1 MHSIVI
7 DNQVKFVRGRFAY
20 GLKPSKNSFSMLRIR
35 LNFIKQSRVN
45 GLRMNMSAA
54 NGLVKELAQAVTDGD
69 IDKSKELTTR
79 MVSDGVS
86 PTTILN
92 EGLTKGLMVVG
103 ERFGNGDAFLT
114 DLMLSAEAMKT
125 GLQVVEPELK
135 KSHVEREYVGTVVIG
150 TVEGDI
156 HDIGKT
162 IVATMFEV
170 SGFKVFDLG
179 VDVKS
184 DAFVQKTGESKA
196 NILGLSALLSTT
208 MGKQQETIKV
218 LESKGIR
225 RDVKVM
231 VGGAPVTPEWAKQI
245 GADDT
250 APDAML
256 AVNKA
261 KNLIRAS

>member
-1 MHSIVI
+1 
-7 DNQVKFVRGRFAY
+7 
-20 GLKPSKNSFSMLRIR
+20 
-35 LNFIKQSRVN
+35 
-45 GLRMNMSAA
+45 MSAT
-54 NGLVKELAQAVTDGD
+54 NEMVKQLAQAVIEGD
-69 IDKSKELTTR
+69 IDKSKELTTT
-79 MVSDGVS
+79 MVTNGVS
-86 PTTILN
+86 PTAILN

-125 GLQVVEPELK
+125 GLQVVEPELR

-170 SGFKVFDLG
+170 SGFRVVDLG
-179 VDVKS
+179 CDVKS
-184 DAFVQKTGESKA
+184 QVFLEKIGETKA

-208 MGKQQETIKV
+208 MGKQQETIKS
-218 LESKGIR
+218 LEAKGVR
-225 RDVKVM
+225 STVKVM

-256 AVNKA
+256 AVTKA
-261 KNLIRAS
+261 KHLIHAS

>member
-1 MHSIVI
+1 
-7 DNQVKFVRGRFAY
+7 
-20 GLKPSKNSFSMLRIR
+20 
-35 LNFIKQSRVN
+35 
-45 GLRMNMSAA
+45 MSVT
-54 NGLVKELAQAVTDGD
+54 NENVKELTQAVVDGD
-69 IDKSKELTTR
+69 IDKSKELTTA
-79 MVSDGVS
+79 MISSGVP

-114 DLMLSAEAMKT
+114 DLMLSAEAMKN
-125 GLQVVEPELK
+125 GLQVLEPELK
-135 KSHVEREYVGTVVIG
+135 KSHVEREYVGTLVIG

-170 SGFKVFDLG
+170 NGFKVFDLG

-184 DAFVQKTGESKA
+184 QTFLEKIGESKA
-196 NILGLSALLSTT
+196 QIVGLSALLSTT
-208 MGKQQETIKV
+208 MGKQQETIKA
-218 LESKGIR
+218 LETKGVRSSI
-225 RDVKVM
+225 KVM
-231 VGGAPVTPEWAKQI
+231 VGGAPVTPEWAKEI

-256 AVNKA
+256 AVKKA
-261 KNLIRAS
+261 KNLIHAS

>member
-1 MHSIVI
+1 
-7 DNQVKFVRGRFAY
+7 
-20 GLKPSKNSFSMLRIR
+20 
-35 LNFIKQSRVN
+35 
-45 GLRMNMSAA
+45 MSAT
-54 NGLVKELAQAVTDGD
+54 NEMVKQLAQAVIDGD
-69 IDKSKELTTR
+69 IDKSKELATT
-79 MVSDGVS
+79 MVSNGIS
-86 PTTILN
+86 PTAILN

-125 GLQVVEPELK
+125 GLQVVEPELR
-135 KSHVEREYVGTVVIG
+135 KSHVERAYVGTLVIG

-162 IVATMFEV
+162 IFATMFEV
-170 SGFKVFDLG
+170 SGFKVIDLG
-179 VDVKS
+179 CDVKS
-184 DAFVQKTGESKA
+184 QVFLEKIGESKA

-208 MGKQQETIKV
+208 MGKQQDTIKS
-218 LESKGIR
+218 LEAKGVR
-225 RDVKVM
+225 ASVKVM

-256 AVNKA
+256 AVTKA
-261 KNLIRAS
+261 KSLIHAS

>member
-1 MHSIVI
+1 
-7 DNQVKFVRGRFAY
+7 
-20 GLKPSKNSFSMLRIR
+20 
-35 LNFIKQSRVN
+35 
-45 GLRMNMSAA
+45 MSAT
-54 NGLVKELAQAVTDGD
+54 NEMVKQLAQAVIEGD
-69 IDKSKELTTR
+69 IDKSKELTTA
-79 MVSDGVS
+79 MVTNGVS
-86 PTTILN
+86 PTAILN

-125 GLQVVEPELK
+125 GLQVVEPELR

-170 SGFKVFDLG
+170 SGFRVVDLG
-179 VDVKS
+179 CDVKS
-184 DAFVQKTGESKA
+184 QVFLEKIGETKA
-196 NILGLSALLSTT
+196 NLLGLSALLSTT
-208 MGKQQETIKV
+208 MGKQQETIKS
-218 LESKGIR
+218 LEAKGVR
-225 RDVKVM
+225 STVKVM

-256 AVNKA
+256 AVTKA
-261 KNLIRAS
+261 KRLIHAS

>member
-1 MHSIVI
+1 
-7 DNQVKFVRGRFAY
+7 
-20 GLKPSKNSFSMLRIR
+20 
-35 LNFIKQSRVN
+35 
-45 GLRMNMSAA
+45 MSAT
-54 NGLVKELAQAVTDGD
+54 NEMVKQLAQAVIDGD
-69 IDKSKELTTR
+69 IDKSKDLTTS
-79 MVSDGVS
+79 MVSNGIS
-86 PTTILN
+86 PTAILN

-125 GLQVVEPELK
+125 GLQVVEPELRK
-135 KSHVEREYVGTVVIG
+135 AHVERAYVGTVVIG

-170 SGFKVFDLG
+170 SGFKVIDLG
-179 VDVKS
+179 CDVKS
-184 DAFVQKTGESKA
+184 QIFLEKISESKA

-208 MGKQQETIKV
+208 MGKQQETIKS
-218 LESKGIR
+218 LEAKGVR
-225 RDVKVM
+225 SSVKVM

-256 AVNKA
+256 AVTRA
-261 KNLIRAS
+261 KSLIHAS

>member
-1 MHSIVI
+1 
-7 DNQVKFVRGRFAY
+7 
-20 GLKPSKNSFSMLRIR
+20 
-35 LNFIKQSRVN
+35 
-45 GLRMNMSAA
+45 MSAT
-54 NGLVKELAQAVTDGD
+54 NEMVKQLAQAVIDGD
-69 IDKSKELTTR
+69 IDKSKELTTT
-79 MVSDGVS
+79 MVSNGVS
-86 PTTILN
+86 PTAILN

-125 GLQVVEPELK
+125 GLQVVEPELR
-135 KSHVEREYVGTVVIG
+135 KSHVEREYVGTLVIG

-170 SGFKVFDLG
+170 SGFKVIDLG
-179 VDVKS
+179 CDVKS
-184 DAFVQKTGESKA
+184 QVFLEKVDESRA

-208 MGKQQETIKV
+208 MGKQQDTIKS
-218 LESKGIR
+218 LEAKGVR
-225 RDVKVM
+225 SSVKVM

-256 AVNKA
+256 AVTKA
-261 KNLIRAS
+261 KSLIHAS

>member
-1 MHSIVI
+1 MT
-7 DNQVKFVRGRFAY
+7 DTNE
-20 GLKPSKNSFSMLRIR
+20 M
-35 LNFIKQSRVN
+35 IKQ
-45 GLRMNMSAA
+45 
-54 NGLVKELAQAVTDGD
+54 LAQAVVDGD
-69 IDKSKELTTR
+69 IDKSNELTTT
-79 MVSDGVS
+79 MVGSGVP
-86 PTTILN
+86 PTAILN

-114 DLMLSAEAMKT
+114 DLMLSAEAMKS

-135 KSHVEREYVGTVVIG
+135 KSHIERKYVGTVVIG

-170 SGFKVFDLG
+170 SGFNVFDLG

-184 DAFVQKTGESKA
+184 QAFVEKIGESKA
-196 NILGLSALLSTT
+196 NLLGLSALLSTT
-208 MGKQQETIKV
+208 MGKQQETIKA
-218 LESKGIR
+218 LEAKGVR
-225 RDVKVM
+225 SSVKVM

-250 APDAML
+250 APDAMV
-256 AVNKA
+256 AVTKA
-261 KNLIRAS
+261 KNLIHAS

>member
-1 MHSIVI
+1 
-7 DNQVKFVRGRFAY
+7 
-20 GLKPSKNSFSMLRIR
+20 
-35 LNFIKQSRVN
+35 
-45 GLRMNMSAA
+45 MSAA
-54 NGLVKELAQAVTDGD
+54 NEMVKQLAQAVIEGD
-69 IDKSKELTTR
+69 IDKSKELTTA
-79 MVSDGVS
+79 MVSNGVS
-86 PTTILN
+86 PTAILN

-125 GLQVVEPELK
+125 GLQVVEPELR
-135 KSHVEREYVGTVVIG
+135 KSHIEREYVGTVVIG

-170 SGFKVFDLG
+170 SGFRVVDLG
-179 VDVKS
+179 CDVKS
-184 DAFVQKTGESKA
+184 QVFLENIGETKA

-208 MGKQQETIKV
+208 MGKQQETIKS
-218 LESKGIR
+218 LEAKGVR
-225 RDVKVM
+225 STVKVM

-256 AVNKA
+256 AVTKA
-261 KNLIRAS
+261 KNLIHAS